1 MEKINKVL
9 NERTPELQDKGDR
22 LEKEIWGLMYRTT
35 FIIILLLM
43 TVVVGGGVF
52 LATWDI
58 PAPSE
63 RVEKV
68 LPDDRFPR

>member
-1 MEKINKVL
+1 MSVPL
-9 NERTPELQDKGDR
+9 NCKATGADKERNMGP
-22 LEKEIWGLMYRTT
+22 MYRTT
-35 FIIILLLM
+35 FIIVILLV

-63 RVEKV
+63 KVEKV
-68 LPDDRFPR
+68 LPDKRFPR

>member
-1 MEKINKVL
+1 
-9 NERTPELQDKGDR
+9 
-22 LEKEIWGLMYRTT
+22 MYRTT
-35 FIIILLLM
+35 FIIIILLLA
-43 TVVVGGGVF
+43 VVVGGGVF